1 MYCKRLFHLD
11 VSMTMRVVRPLLAA
25 ARRGARSLV
34 PVRLFRMGT
43 NRLFDLDVEFYA
55 DIANH
60 DLIAKNLTRR
70 GCVADLDEIRELW
83 EELKVKHK
91 NEQMRID
98 LQRAIA
104 RMPNMTHPD
113 VLGRESDEPVV
124 VDVIGEKPEMDFVP
138 RRFEYLMARMGLLQA
153 DPNFNVMAG
162 ERTYFLRGDLA
173 RLEEAL
179 ISFTVDK
186 LLKKGFTPV
195 YVPDLLHPEHVEAC
209 GMLTTGLRTQ
219 VYRLRTNWGTEVCLS
234 GTAEMGLA
242 NMYRD
247 QCLEM
252 SDLPQRVMAVSRCYR
267 AEISSTKAEKGIYRV
282 HMFNKVEMYGFA
294 APGQSAA
301 LRKEFVE
308 IQKEICR
315 DLNLHVQLL
324 DMPPIDLGLSAY
336 RKLDMEVWMPG
347 SRRYGEITSA
357 SDCTDY
363 QSRRLGIT
371 CRQTLGEPPSYV
383 FTTNGTAC
391 AVPRML
397 TAIVENYQQKD
408 NSVVIPEVLRRY
420 MNNKTVMES
429 FGTERTPRWVP
440 FYFMENR

>member
-1 MYCKRLFHLD
+1 MLII
-11 VSMTMRVVRPLLAA
+11 RPLLHF
-25 ARRGARSLV
+25 ARLGKRVFAPARH
-34 PVRLFRMGT
+34 FREGT
-43 NRLFDLDVEFYA
+43 HRLFDLDVEFYA
-55 DIANH
+55 DVANH
-60 DLIAKNLTRR
+60 DLITKNLTRR
-70 GCVADLDEIRELW
+70 GCVADLDEIRALW
-83 EELKVKHK
+83 DELKVKHK

-98 LQRAIA
+98 LMRAIA

-124 VDVIGEKPEMDFVP
+124 VDVIGEKRQMDFVP
-138 RRFEYLMARMGLLQA
+138 RRFEYLMSRMGLLQA
-153 DPNFNVMAG
+153 DPNYNVMCG
-162 ERTYFLRGDLA
+162 ERTYFFRGDLA
-173 RLEEAL
+173 RMEEAL

-195 YVPDLLHPEHVEAC
+195 YVPDLLHPAHLEAC
-209 GMLTTGLRTQ
+209 GMLTTGLRNQ

-252 SDLPQRVMAVSRCYR
+252 SGLPQRLMAVSRCYR
-267 AEISSTKAEKGIYRV
+267 AEISSTKQEKGIYRV
-282 HMFNKVEMYGFA
+282 HQFNKVEMFGFA
-294 APGQSAA
+294 PPGESAT

-315 DLNLHVQLL
+315 DLNLHVQLS
-324 DMPPIDLGLSAY
+324 DMPPIDLGLPAY
-336 RKLDMEVWMPG
+336 RKLDMEAWMPG
-347 SRRYGEITSA
+347 SRRYGEISSA

-371 CRQTLGEPPSYV
+371 CRHTLGEAPSYV

-408 NSVVIPEVLRRY
+408 NSVVIPDALRRY
-420 MNNKTVMES
+420 MGDKALMEPY
-429 FGTERTPRWVP
+429 GTERIPRPVP